1 MIANFMQKNQLPEEI
16 KATFDELQVLKHLRQ
31 AGIVKSFGFSCGTLF
46 QLVFRLSFTQK
57 NWFRLLESH
66 KAADLPG
73 KDTIYRFLNYP
84 KFAWRR
90 FLLALSVFTITKV
103 SHLTRAHHTKVLIVD
118 DSSFYRNRS
127 KKVEL
132 LAHCFDHAKKR
143 HYKGFRML
151 TLGWSDGT
159 TFIPVDFSL
168 LSSNKE
174 KTRVNDINP
183 TIDKRCSGYKR
194 RMEALQTAPNQI
206 PEMVN
211 RALRS
216 GIDASYVL
224 MDSWFTQ
231 QPLIRSLTDQG
242 IHVIGM
248 VKPTNQRYR
257 VASQWLGLKTLYRFA
272 KPVIGHKGI
281 LRSIR
286 TQMANEVPVKVVFVQ
301 NRHKQSEWLAI
312 LSTDCTL
319 TEQEIIRTYG
329 MRWDIE
335 LFFKAT
341 KSLLKLQKEFQGR
354 SYDLLI
360 SHTTIVFT
368 RFILL
373 SWQNRCSTD
382 DRTLGG
388 LFYELCDE
396 MNELDWVVALTQLMA
411 ILQDALTKTKK
422 AIKKLVTR
430 QLQQWMD
437 HLPHYIKVCLP
448 NLSCES

>member
-1 MIANFMQKNQLPEEI
+1 
-16 KATFDELQVLKHLRQ
+16 
-31 AGIVKSFGFSCGTLF
+31 
-46 QLVFRLSFTQK
+46 
-57 NWFRLLESH
+57 
-66 KAADLPG
+66 
-73 KDTIYRFLNYP
+73 
-84 KFAWRR
+84 
-90 FLLALSVFTITKV
+90 
-103 SHLTRAHHTKVLIVD
+103 
-118 DSSFYRNRS
+118 
-127 KKVEL
+127 
-132 LAHCFDHAKKR
+132 
-143 HYKGFRML
+143 ML

-194 RMEALQTAPNQI
+194 RMEALQTAPDQI

-216 GIDASYVL
+216 GIDASYFL

-231 QPLIRSLTDQG
+231 QPLIRSLTDQD
-242 IHVIGM
+242 IDVIGM

-257 VASQWLGLKTLYRFA
+257 VGSQWVGLKALYCLA
-272 KPVIGHKGI
+272 QPVTGHKGI

-286 TQMANEVPVKVVFVQ
+286 TRMANEVPVKVVFVQ
-301 NRHKQSEWLAI
+301 NRHKHSEWLAI

-319 TEQEIIRTYG
+319 SEQEIIRTYG
-329 MRWDIE
+329 LRWDIE
-335 LFFKAT
+335 LFFKAS
-341 KSLLKLQKEFQGR
+341 KSLFKLQKEFQGR

-388 LFYELCDE
+388 MFYELCDE
-396 MNELDWVVALTQLMA
+396 MNELD
-411 ILQDALTKTKK
+411 
-422 AIKKLVTR
+422 
-430 QLQQWMD
+430 
-437 HLPHYIKVCLP
+437 
-448 NLSCES
+448 